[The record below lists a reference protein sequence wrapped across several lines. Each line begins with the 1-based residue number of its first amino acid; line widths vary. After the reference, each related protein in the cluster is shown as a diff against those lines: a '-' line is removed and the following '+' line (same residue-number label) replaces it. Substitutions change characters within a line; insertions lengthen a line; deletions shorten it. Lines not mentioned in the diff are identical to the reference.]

1 MEKAQFIQFVVGL
14 ERSRRELLGTEMDQG
29 SVEENLASSI
39 DELVRGI
46 YPYLFNEDFPQEKFD
61 EKN

>member
-1 MEKAQFIQFVVGL
+1 MEKAHFIHFVVGL

-39 DELVRGI
+39 DELVMGI
-46 YPYLFNEDFPQEKFD
+46 YPHP
-61 EKN
+61 